1 MAPRSAP
8 RLGRPLIRTIV
19 GRAFRYCKRV
29 LESPARFTHG
39 TPPRTLARLM
49 RITHDALTFDDV
61 LLQPAYSEIL
71 PREVSLKTR
80 VARDITLN
88 IPILSAAMDSVT
100 EARLAITM
108 AQEGGLGIIHK
119 NMSPADQARQ
129 VAQVGKYESGIV
141 NDPITVRPDQT
152 IREVLDIT
160 HAHNISGVPVVDK
173 GRTVGIVTNR
183 DLRFE
188 TRLDAPVSSV
198 MTPESR
204 LITVREGAD
213 KKEVLGLLHKGFECC
228 RQPRTPTHKC
238 NLLFHG
244 KCRVLHR
251 PVENAGL

>member
-1 MAPRSAP
+1 M
-8 RLGRPLIRTIV
+8 
-19 GRAFRYCKRV
+19 
-29 LESPARFTHG
+29 
-39 TPPRTLARLM
+39 ARLM

-80 VARDITLN
+80 VARDIILN

-100 EARLAITM
+100 EARLAITL

-129 VAQVGKYESGIV
+129 VAQVKKYESGIV

-213 KKEVLGLLHKGFECC
+213 KKEVLGLDRKS
-228 RQPRTPTHKC
+228 
-238 NLLFHG
+238 
-244 KCRVLHR
+244 V
-251 PVENAGL
+251 V